1 MREAQQ
7 TMWHRKAAGPGR
19 SPHSPAA
26 TAILSLPGD
35 ESTAGHVTGGSDH
48 LAPLWGG
55 AGGGRGRSDRTT
67 SPRGAGGER
76 AAPLQPSAAPRPRCG
91 HRYRDN
97 GAGAGGA
104 RRNGAGRGFFVL
116 LRRSPP
122 ARRRLPG
129 AVRRGGAGTARGRA
143 ERRRGG
149 GGGQPGS
156 PARRAVGTGR
166 MGRGEVPRPC
176 LSVAA
181 QGRSAGRGSTLRA
194 HEAELP
200 ARCREQHALSP
211 LFVSPLLAAPIS
223 PPSPPRPSVRPSRTA
238 LPCPGASVLCRYRGS
253 PYPQRCVAVRGARLS
268 RWMHSVTEL
277 MKGL

>member
-1 MREAQQ
+1 MDP
-7 TMWHRKAAGPGR
+7 TT
-19 SPHSPAA
+19 SPRY
-26 TAILSLPGD
+26 G
-35 ESTAGHVTGGSDH
+35 
-48 LAPLWGG
+48 GG

-181 QGRSAGRGSTLRA
+181 QGRSAGRGSTFRA
-194 HEAELP
+194 HEVELP

-223 PPSPPRPSVRPSRTA
+223 PPFPSPSVCLSLPNCPPVSRSVGPLPLSGLPVPPALRCRARRSAVSMDALGDRTNERSLKRERDEREDWLLLTA
-238 LPCPGASVLCRYRGS
+238 
-253 PYPQRCVAVRGARLS
+253 QRRDARLS
-268 RWMHSVTEL
+268 AASSS
-277 MKGL
+277 GF